1 MVFLAAGYLFWL
13 WVGTTAVEKKK
24 VLRRQISVVLLI
36 AVLAGAAILVNH
48 FVFQRE
54 RGFSKNLTGILV
66 ARIVGDDGA
75 LNSLQG
81 DLVEK
86 LNAEL
91 QKEATGQQIEVH
103 TTREMVNEN
112 NGLKVAH
119 ERARAI
125 GQRLNAKIVIW
136 GRKIGENKFYPRI
149 TVMAPLE
156 DWSAARERT
165 HEEQSISEL
174 HLPEELVDEPFY
186 LIHFAAGYS
195 YFVQGKYEE
204 ALPHFKTALG
214 RQGAS
219 PNELADLQFFTAF
232 CLWGL
237 GQESEAANSQEVIG
251 LYEKAARVYE
261 KVDQKKWVITQNNL
275 GIAYSILPTG
285 DRAANT
291 QKAIAHYD
299 EAIRVDPKF
308 ANPYIGRGNAYQ
320 SKNDYDKAIADYDE
334 AIRLD
339 PKRAFPY
346 TARGNAYQSKNDYD
360 KAIADCDEAIR
371 VDPKFVLSYI
381 GRGNAYQSK
390 NDYDR
395 AIADYDEAIRLDPKD
410 AIAYDIL
417 ASLLAT
423 CAQAGFRD
431 GKKAVEYAAKACE
444 LSEWKSPDFVDTLA
458 AAYAEAGDFEA
469 AIRWETKFLATSNL
483 SEKDAADAKSRLA
496 LYQAHRPYHEEK

>member
-1 MVFLAAGYLFWL
+1 M
-13 WVGTTAVEKKK
+13 
-24 VLRRQISVVLLI
+24 LRRQISVVLLI
-36 AVLAGAAILVNH
+36 AVLAGASILVNH

-320 SKNDYDKAIADYDE
+320 SKNDYD
-334 AIRLD
+334 
-339 PKRAFPY
+339 
-346 TARGNAYQSKNDYD
+346 
-360 KAIADCDEAIR
+360 
-371 VDPKFVLSYI
+371 
-381 GRGNAYQSK
+381 
-390 NDYDR
+390 R

>member
-75 LNSLQG
+75 LNSSQG

-339 PKRAFPY
+339 PK
-346 TARGNAYQSKNDYD
+346 
-360 KAIADCDEAIR
+360 
-371 VDPKFVLSYI
+371 
-381 GRGNAYQSK
+381 
-390 NDYDR
+390 
-395 AIADYDEAIRLDPKD
+395 D

>member
-1 MVFLAAGYLFWL
+1 LVFLAAGYLFWL

-320 SKNDYDKAIADYDE
+320 SKNDYD
-334 AIRLD
+334 
-339 PKRAFPY
+339 
-346 TARGNAYQSKNDYD
+346 
-360 KAIADCDEAIR
+360 
-371 VDPKFVLSYI
+371 
-381 GRGNAYQSK
+381 
-390 NDYDR
+390 R

>member
-308 ANPYIGRGNAYQ
+308 
-320 SKNDYDKAIADYDE
+320 
-334 AIRLD
+334 
-339 PKRAFPY
+339 
-346 TARGNAYQSKNDYD
+346 
-360 KAIADCDEAIR
+360 
-371 VDPKFVLSYI
+371 VLSYI